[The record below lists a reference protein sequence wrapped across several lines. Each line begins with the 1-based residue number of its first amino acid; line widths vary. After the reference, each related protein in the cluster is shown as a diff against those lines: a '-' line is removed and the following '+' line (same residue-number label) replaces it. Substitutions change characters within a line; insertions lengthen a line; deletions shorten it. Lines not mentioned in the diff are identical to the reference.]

1 MNISDLF
8 LGSDGKLRS
17 GWRFACFFTGF
28 VFIARFLW
36 EVAVIMLPSLRET
49 AVELGPATLVV
60 NALIMLVPALF
71 VGWLCGKYLE
81 ILPFKALGISAY
93 GRWIRHLIL
102 GLTIGAITL
111 LLALG
116 LAMVLTGTTFEFST
130 SATEDIF
137 RSLAISAGVFA
148 LAATAEEVLFRGYI
162 LQTFARSGLAWFAII
177 LTAIFF
183 VVVHLGNPEA
193 GLLSSLNTA
202 LAGIW
207 FGVAYLKTRDLW
219 FVTGVHFIWNW
230 LQGSVFGIE
239 VSGLTAIAPHPVMRE
254 IETGPAWISGG
265 PYGLEG
271 GVVATIAILIST
283 IAIYFLPILRPD
295 SELLALTSPQP
306 TSANPSV
313 S

>member
-1 MNISDLF
+1 MNISDVF

-17 GWRFACFFTGF
+17 GWRFACFITGF

-49 AVELGPATLVV
+49 AVELGPA
-60 NALIMLVPALF
+60 LIMLVPALF

-81 ILPFKALGISAY
+81 ILPFKALGISVH

-102 GLTIGAITL
+102 GLAIGAITL

-116 LAMVLTGTTFEFST
+116 LAMVLTGTTFEL
-130 SATEDIF
+130 SASPTEDIF
-137 RSLAISAGVFA
+137 RSLAISAVVFA

-162 LQTFARSGLAWFAII
+162 LQTFARSGLAWLAII
-177 LTAIFF
+177 LTAVFF
-183 VVVHLGNPEA
+183 GIAHLSNPAA
-193 GLLSSLNTA
+193 GPLSSLNTA

>member
-1 MNISDLF
+1 MTIPQVF

-17 GWRFACFFTGF
+17 GWRFACFMAAFIF
-28 VFIARFLW
+28 VAAFLSA
-36 EVAVIMLPSLRET
+36 VAIVLLPSLREV

-60 NALIMLVPALF
+60 NALVMLVPALF
-71 VGWLCGKYLE
+71 VGWVCGKYLE
-81 ILPFKALGISAY
+81 RLPFRALGASLH
-93 GRWIRHLIL
+93 GPWFRHVIL
-102 GLTIGAITL
+102 GLAIGAITL
-111 LLALG
+111 LLAIG
-116 LAMVLTGTTFEFST
+116 LAMVFTETTFELSP
-130 SATEDIF
+130 SPTEDIL

-162 LQTFARSGLAWFAII
+162 LQTFARSGLAWFAIA
-177 LTAIFF
+177 LTAVFF
-183 VVVHLGNPEA
+183 GVVHLGNPEA
-193 GLLSSLNTA
+193 GPLSSLNTA

-230 LQGSVFGIE
+230 LQGAVFGIE
-239 VSGLTAIAPHPVMRE
+239 VSGLTAIAPHAVMRE

-271 GVVATIAILIST
+271 GVVTTIAIVIST
-283 IAIYFLPILRPD
+283 IAIYFLPILKPD
-295 SELLALTSPQP
+295 PELLALTTPPAS
-306 TSANPSV
+306 TTPSV